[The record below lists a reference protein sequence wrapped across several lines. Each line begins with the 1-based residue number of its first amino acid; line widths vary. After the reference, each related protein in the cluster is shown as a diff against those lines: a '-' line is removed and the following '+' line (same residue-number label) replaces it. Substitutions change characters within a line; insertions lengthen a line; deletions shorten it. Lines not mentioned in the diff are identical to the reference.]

1 MSLIEQ
7 AAQRLEQLRKAGQE
21 VSGNLSTSTGPDPVA
36 EEKSLSVVELA
47 AQRLRTLAEPP
58 APEPPQPAPSLK
70 EEESLPSVLR
80 RHVRPAPVPAEPS
93 TDPTQTSQEAL
104 ASGRATFDRAPAK
117 HPSPDDTTAQ
127 QQRARRFDIDFT
139 RLAERGL
146 LTPDLPQSRIAN
158 EFRVAKR
165 PLINNCIGKSA
176 VPVENARRI
185 MITSAVPGEGKSYV
199 SLNLAMSIAME
210 RDSTV
215 LLIEGDPT
223 RPSLATLMGLPPQK
237 GLIDLLVNPSLDV
250 GDVLIRTNLGRLSFI
265 PAGTRHHHSTELLAS
280 KAMENLVNEVASRY
294 EDRILIFDSPPI
306 LAAPEPRV
314 LARYMGQIVFVIEA
328 ERTSQS
334 VVLEA
339 LDALEACPVVMT
351 LLNKTTSQEAGYYYY
366 YGSTS
371 S

>member
-21 VSGNLSTSTGPDPVA
+21 VSGELSVPEAPEAPPAD
-36 EEKSLSVVELA
+36 KSLSLVELA
-47 AQRLRTLAEPP
+47 AQRLRSLNEQPVAQPPVVAKEPE
-58 APEPPQPAPSLK
+58 A
-70 EEESLPSVLR
+70 LPNVVR
-80 RHVRPAPVPAEPS
+80 RHVRPNAADSQAPA
-93 TDPTQTSQEAL
+93 TLEA
-104 ASGRATFDRAPAK
+104 GRADMDRPPAAAVLTSDATAP
-117 HPSPDDTTAQ
+117 

-146 LTPDLPQSRIAN
+146 LTPDMPQSRIAN

-165 PLINNCIGKSA
+165 PLLNNCVGKSA

-185 MITSAVPGEGKSYV
+185 MITSALPGEGKSYV

-215 LLIEGDPT
+215 LLVEGDPT
-223 RPSLATLMGLPPQK
+223 RPSLAALMGMPPSK

-250 GDVLIRTNLGRLSFI
+250 SDVLVRTNLGRLSFI
-265 PAGTRHHHSTELLAS
+265 SAGTRHHHSTELLAS
-280 KAMENLVNEVASRY
+280 KVMENLVNEVASRY

-334 VVLEA
+334 MVLEA

-351 LLNKTTSQEAGYYYY
+351 LLNKTTSQEAAYYYY
-366 YGSTS
+366 YGSS
-371 S
+371 PS

>member
-7 AAQRLEQLRKAGQE
+7 AAQRLEQLRKAGQD
-21 VSGNLSTSTGPDPVA
+21 VSGNLAYPPSGEDAPA
-36 EEKSLSVVELA
+36 EKPLGLVELA
-47 AQRLRTLAEPP
+47 AQRLRALAEPTAPDTP
-58 APEPPQPAPSLK
+58 APPEHEQEQEAMPN
-70 EEESLPSVLR
+70 VLR
-80 RHVRPAPVPAEPS
+80 RHVRPTPVAETVS
-93 TDPTQTSQEAL
+93 D
-104 ASGRATFDRAPAK
+104 APARPAVTMSGAPSSSS
-117 HPSPDDTTAQ
+117 PSPAKDDAAA
-127 QQRARRFDIDFT
+127 RHLSRRFDIDFA

-165 PLINNCIGKSA
+165 PLLNNCIGKSA

-185 MITSAVPGEGKSYV
+185 MVTSSLPGEGKSYV

-215 LLIEGDPT
+215 LLVEGDPT
-223 RPSLATLMGLPPQK
+223 RPSLATLMGMPANK
-237 GLIDLLVNPSLDV
+237 GLIDLLVDPNLDV
-250 GDVLIRTNLGRLSFI
+250 SDVLIRTNLGRLSFI

-328 ERTSQS
+328 ERSSQS
-334 VVLEA
+334 IVLEA

-351 LLNKTTSQEAGYYYY
+351 LLNKTTTQEAGYYYY
-366 YGSTS
+366 YGSS
-371 S
+371 SS

>member
-21 VSGNLSTSTGPDPVA
+21 VSGNLSTSTGPEPA
-36 EEKSLSVVELA
+36 TEEKSLGVVELA
-47 AQRLRTLAEPP
+47 AQRLRTLTEQPASEPSPP
-58 APEPPQPAPSLK
+58 ATGLKAEEP
-70 EEESLPSVLR
+70 LPSVLR
-80 RHVRPAPVPAEPS
+80 RHVRPAAVPAVS
-93 TDPTQTSQEAL
+93 AADSAQASQEIL
-104 ASGRATFDRAPAK
+104 ASGRATFDRAPAT
-117 HPSPDDTTAQ
+117 HSSPDDATAQ
-127 QQRARRFDIDFT
+127 RPHARRFDIDFT

-146 LTPDLPQSRIAN
+146 LTPDMPQSRIAN

-165 PLINNCIGKSA
+165 PLLNNCIGKSA

-185 MITSAVPGEGKSYV
+185 MITSALPGEGKSYV

-223 RPSLATLMGLPPQK
+223 RPSLASLMGMPPQK
-237 GLIDLLVNPSLDV
+237 GLIDLLVNPGLDV

>member
-21 VSGNLSTSTGPDPVA
+21 FSGSLSTPEAPATAP
-36 EEKSLSVVELA
+36 EEKNLSVVELA

-58 APEPPQPAPSLK
+58 APEPVVAK
-70 EEESLPSVLR
+70 EEEPLPSVLR
-80 RHVRPAPVPAEPS
+80 RHVRPSAEPQPAPP
-93 TDPTQTSQEAL
+93 DAL
-104 ASGRATFDRAPAK
+104 ASGRATMDLAQAAPAG
-117 HPSPDDTTAQ
+117 PDDTNTPRH
-127 QQRARRFDIDFT
+127 RARRFDIDFT

-146 LTPDLPQSRIAN
+146 LTPDLPQSRVAN

-165 PLINNCIGKSA
+165 PLINNSIGKSA

-185 MITSAVPGEGKSYV
+185 MITSALPGEGKSYV

-237 GLIDLLVNPSLDV
+237 GLIDLLVNPNLDV
-250 GDVLIRTNLGRLSFI
+250 SDVLIRTNLGRLSFI

-366 YGSTS
+366 YGPTS
-371 S
+371 P

>member
-21 VSGNLSTSTGPDPVA
+21 VSGELSTPEAPEAPPT
-36 EEKSLSVVELA
+36 EKSLSLVELA
-47 AQRLRTLAEPP
+47 AQRLRSLNEHPVAEPP
-58 APEPPQPAPSLK
+58 APVTVTKEPEA
-70 EEESLPSVLR
+70 LPSVVR
-80 RHVRPAPVPAEPS
+80 RHVRPTATDSQAPA
-93 TDPTQTSQEAL
+93 TLEA
-104 ASGRATFDRAPAK
+104 GRADMDRAAQAVNT
-117 HPSPDDTTAQ
+117 SEATTP

-146 LTPDLPQSRIAN
+146 LTPDMPQSRIAN

-165 PLINNCIGKSA
+165 PLLNNCVGKSA

-215 LLIEGDPT
+215 LLVEGDPT
-223 RPSLATLMGLPPQK
+223 RPSLASLMGMPPSK

-250 GDVLIRTNLGRLSFI
+250 SDVLVRTNLGRLSFI
-265 PAGTRHHHSTELLAS
+265 SAGTRHHHSTELLAS

-334 VVLEA
+334 MVLEA

-366 YGSTS
+366 YGSSTS
-371 S
+371 

>member
-21 VSGNLSTSTGPDPVA
+21 VSGELSVPETPEALPAD
-36 EEKSLSVVELA
+36 KSLSLVELA
-47 AQRLRTLAEPP
+47 AQRLRSLNEQPVAEPP
-58 APEPPQPAPSLK
+58 VPPAVVKEPDA
-70 EEESLPSVLR
+70 LPSVVR
-80 RHVRPAPVPAEPS
+80 RHVRPTAPE
-93 TDPTQTSQEAL
+93 TQAQTTLEA
-104 ASGRATFDRAPAK
+104 GRADMDRPAAHASPGDTPAP
-117 HPSPDDTTAQ
+117 

-146 LTPDLPQSRIAN
+146 LTPDMPQSRIAN

-165 PLINNCIGKSA
+165 PLLNNCIGKSA

-199 SLNLAMSIAME
+199 SLNIAMSIAME

-215 LLIEGDPT
+215 LLVEGDPT
-223 RPSLATLMGLPPQK
+223 RPSLASLMGMPPSK

-250 GDVLIRTNLGRLSFI
+250 SDVLVRTNLGRLSFI
-265 PAGTRHHHSTELLAS
+265 SAGTRHHHSTELLAS

-334 VVLEA
+334 MVLDA

-366 YGSTS
+366 YGSSTS
-371 S
+371 

>member
-21 VSGNLSTSTGPDPVA
+21 VSGELSADNEPAPVP
-36 EEKSLSVVELA
+36 EEKSLSIVELA
-47 AQRLRTLAEPP
+47 AQRLRALAEQPV
-58 APEPPQPAPSLK
+58 PEPVVVAD
-70 EEESLPSVLR
+70 EEPLPSVMR
-80 RHVRPAPVPAEPS
+80 RHARPAVAPATAEEAAP
-93 TDPTQTSQEAL
+93 PAQAQETL
-104 ASGRATFDRAPAK
+104 AAGRATMDRSGTASASLEDTM
-117 HPSPDDTTAQ
+117 SPK
-127 QQRARRFDIDFT
+127 QRARRFDIDFT

-185 MITSAVPGEGKSYV
+185 MITSALPGEGKSYV

-237 GLIDLLVNPSLDV
+237 GLIDLLVNPGLDV

-366 YGSTS
+366 YGSS
-371 S
+371 SS

>member
-21 VSGNLSTSTGPDPVA
+21 FSGDLSDANEPTPAPKEATLG
-36 EEKSLSVVELA
+36 VVELA
-47 AQRLRTLAEPP
+47 AQRLRSLAEP
-58 APEPPQPAPSLK
+58 ATPEPVVAKDDEP
-70 EEESLPSVLR
+70 LPSVLR
-80 RHVRPAPVPAEPS
+80 RHTRPSAAPGSEP
-93 TDPTQTSQEAL
+93 PPVSQETL
-104 ASGRATFDRAPAK
+104 ASGRATMDRTATAPA
-117 HPSPDDTTAQ
+117 STDDTTAPR
-127 QQRARRFDIDFT
+127 QRARRFDIDFT

-176 VPVENARRI
+176 VPIENARRI
-185 MITSAVPGEGKSYV
+185 MITSALPGEGKSYV

-223 RPSLATLMGLPPQK
+223 RPSLASLMGLPPQK
-237 GLIDLLVNPSLDV
+237 GLIDLLVTPNLDV
-250 GDVLIRTNLGRLSFI
+250 SDVLIRTNLGRLSFI

-366 YGSTS
+366 YGSAS

>member
-7 AAQRLEQLRKAGQE
+7 AAQRLEQLRKTGQE
-21 VSGNLSTSTGPDPVA
+21 VSGDLAYPAEPEAPPPD
-36 EEKSLSVVELA
+36 KSMSLVELA
-47 AQRLRTLAEPP
+47 AERMRSLKEPPVPEVPPAAPKEPEALPSIVRRHARPAAPP
-58 APEPPQPAPSLK
+58 APQALQAPEALAAG
-70 EEESLPSVLR
+70 R
-80 RHVRPAPVPAEPS
+80 ADMDRPAPIA
-93 TDPTQTSQEAL
+93 DPD
-104 ASGRATFDRAPAK
+104 ATTP
-117 HPSPDDTTAQ
+117 P

-146 LTPDLPQSRIAN
+146 LTPDMPQSRIAN

-165 PLINNCIGKSA
+165 PLLNNCIGKSA
-176 VPVENARRI
+176 VPIENVRRI
-185 MITSAVPGEGKSYV
+185 MVTSALPGEGKSYV

-215 LLIEGDPT
+215 LLVEGDPT
-223 RPSLATLMGLPPQK
+223 RPSLASLMGMPPSK
-237 GLIDLLVNPSLDV
+237 GLIDLLLNPKLDV
-250 GDVLIRTNLGRLSFI
+250 SDVLIRTNLGRLSFI
-265 PAGTRHHHSTELLAS
+265 PSGTRHHHSTELLAS
-280 KAMENLVNEVASRY
+280 KVMENLVNEVASRY

-334 VVLEA
+334 MVLEA

-351 LLNKTTSQEAGYYYY
+351 LLNKTTAQEAGYYYY
-366 YGSTS
+366 YGSSTS
-371 S
+371 

>member
-21 VSGNLSTSTGPDPVA
+21 VSGNLSTSTEPEPA
-36 EEKSLSVVELA
+36 TEEKSLSVVELA
-47 AQRLRTLAEPP
+47 AQRLRSLAE
-58 APEPPQPAPSLK
+58 QPAPAPPTPAPSIK
-70 EEESLPSVLR
+70 EEEALPSVLR
-80 RHVRPAPVPAEPS
+80 RHVRPAAVPMASPA
-93 TDPTQTSQEAL
+93 DPTQAAQEAL
-104 ASGRATFDRAPAK
+104 ASGRATFDRGHAIPS
-117 HPSPDDTTAQ
+117 SPDDTTAP

-176 VPVENARRI
+176 APVENARRI
-185 MITSAVPGEGKSYV
+185 MITSALPGEGKSYV

-223 RPSLATLMGLPPQK
+223 RPSLATLMGLPPQN

-250 GDVLIRTNLGRLSFI
+250 ADVLIRTNLGRLSFI

>member
-1 MSLIEQ
+1 MTLIEQ
-7 AAQRLEQLRKAGQE
+7 AALRLEQLRKAGLD
-21 VSGNLSTSTGPDPVA
+21 VSGELSQPSEPASAPPDKA
-36 EEKSLSVVELA
+36 MSVVELA
-47 AQRLRTLAEPP
+47 AQRMRALNEQAVPDAPAPAEPDTIP
-58 APEPPQPAPSLK
+58 G
-70 EEESLPSVLR
+70 VLR
-80 RHVRPAPVPAEPS
+80 RHPRQAA
-93 TDPTQTSQEAL
+93 TQESL
-104 ASGRATFDRAPAK
+104 AAGRAEVDRPQEVPKPEGAGTDK
-117 HPSPDDTTAQ
+117 HL
-127 QQRARRFDIDFT
+127 ARRFNIDFD

-146 LTPDLPQSRIAN
+146 LTPDMPQSRIAN

-165 PLINNCIGKSA
+165 PLLNNCIGKSA

-185 MITSAVPGEGKSYV
+185 MVTSALPGEGKSYA

-215 LLIEGDPT
+215 LLVEGDPT
-223 RPSLATLMGLPPQK
+223 RPSLATLMGLPPSK
-237 GLIDLLVNPSLDV
+237 GLIDLLVNPGMDV
-250 GDVLIRTNLGRLSFI
+250 SDVLIRTNLGRLSFI

-366 YGSTS
+366 YGAASA
-371 S
+371 

>member
-21 VSGNLSTSTGPDPVA
+21 FSGELSNAGEPTSAP
-36 EEKSLSVVELA
+36 EEKTLSVVELA
-47 AQRLRTLAEPP
+47 AQRLRNLADPH
-58 APEPPQPAPSLK
+58 APEPVVAK
-70 EEESLPSVLR
+70 EDEPLPSVLR
-80 RHVRPAPVPAEPS
+80 RHTRPSPAPASERPPV
-93 TDPTQTSQEAL
+93 SQESL
-104 ASGRATFDRAPAK
+104 ATGRATMDRTAMAPA
-117 HPSPDDTTAQ
+117 STDDTTTPR
-127 QQRARRFDIDFT
+127 QRARRFDIDFT

-146 LTPDLPQSRIAN
+146 LTPDLPQSRVAN

-176 VPVENARRI
+176 VPIENARRI
-185 MITSAVPGEGKSYV
+185 MITSALPGEGKSYV

-237 GLIDLLVNPSLDV
+237 GLIDLLVSPNLDV
-250 GDVLIRTNLGRLSFI
+250 SDVLIRTNLGRLSFI

-366 YGSTS
+366 YGSAS

>member
-7 AAQRLEQLRKAGQE
+7 AAQRLEQLKKAGQD
-21 VSGNLSTSTGPDPVA
+21 VSGTLSTSPAPAPQEADKPT
-36 EEKSLSVVELA
+36 SIVELA
-47 AQRLRTLAEPP
+47 AQRLRTIDEQSLPEQVPAAAEP
-58 APEPPQPAPSLK
+58 
-70 EEESLPSVLR
+70 LPSVVR
-80 RHVRPAPVPAEPS
+80 RHSRPTPHAAPGEELSPTIRTAANRPADTSPA
-93 TDPTQTSQEAL
+93 TSPEA
-104 ASGRATFDRAPAK
+104 S
-117 HPSPDDTTAQ
+117 SP
-127 QQRARRFDIDFT
+127 RARRFDIDFT

-165 PLINNCIGKSA
+165 PLVNNCIGKSA
-176 VPVENARRI
+176 ASVENARRI
-185 MITSAVPGEGKSYV
+185 MITSALPGEGKSYV

-223 RPSLATLMGLPPQK
+223 RPSLASLMGLPPSK
-237 GLIDLLVNPSLDV
+237 GLIDLLVNPNLDV
-250 GDVLIRTNLGRLSFI
+250 SDVLVRTNLGRLSFI
-265 PAGTRHHHSTELLAS
+265 SAGTRHHHSTELLAS
-280 KAMENLVNEVASRY
+280 KAMEKFVNEVATRY
-294 EDRILIFDSPPI
+294 EDRIIIFDSPPI

-334 VVLEA
+334 LVLEA

-366 YGSTS
+366 YGSS
-371 S
+371 SN

>member
-7 AAQRLEQLRKAGQE
+7 AAQRLEQLRQAGQE
-21 VSGNLSTSTGPDPVA
+21 VSGELAFPEQPTASPTDRSQ
-36 EEKSLSVVELA
+36 SLVELA
-47 AQRLRTLAEPP
+47 AQRLRSLNE
-58 APEPPQPAPSLK
+58 QPAAASPEVTK
-70 EEESLPSVLR
+70 EPEVMPSVVR
-80 RHVRPAPVPAEPS
+80 RHVRPAAP
-93 TDPTQTSQEAL
+93 DPQAL
-104 ASGRATFDRAPAK
+104 ATLEAGRAHMDRHHVAGTG
-117 HPSPDDTTAQ
+117 DTTAPH
-127 QQRARRFDIDFT
+127 QRARRFDIDFT

-146 LTPDLPQSRIAN
+146 LTPDMPQSRIAN

-176 VPVENARRI
+176 VPVENSRRI
-185 MITSAVPGEGKSYV
+185 MITSALPGEGKSYV

-215 LLIEGDPT
+215 LLVEGDPT
-223 RPSLATLMGLPPQK
+223 RPSLAALMGMPPSK

-250 GDVLIRTNLGRLSFI
+250 SDVLVRTNLGRLSFI
-265 PAGTRHHHSTELLAS
+265 SAGTRHHHSTELLAS

-334 VVLEA
+334 IVLEA
-339 LDALEACPVVMT
+339 LTALEACPVVMT
-351 LLNKTTSQEAGYYYY
+351 LLNKTTSQDVGYYYY
-366 YGSTS
+366 YGSS

>member
-21 VSGNLSTSTGPDPVA
+21 VSGELEYPPSSEIVPPHD
-36 EEKSLSVVELA
+36 KSVSLVELA
-47 AQRLRTLAEPP
+47 AARLRGPQS
-58 APEPPQPAPSLK
+58 QPAL
-70 EEESLPSVLR
+70 EEQPPVVTTSSEPLPSVVR
-80 RHVRPAPVPAEPS
+80 RHTRPVAPAHQVH
-93 TDPTQTSQEAL
+93 EAL
-104 ASGRATFDRAPAK
+104 AAGRADMDRAATALNPN
-117 HPSPDDTTAQ
+117 DTAATL
-127 QQRARRFDIDFT
+127 QRSRRFDIDFT

-146 LTPDLPQSRIAN
+146 LTPDMPQSRIAN

-165 PLINNCIGKSA
+165 PLLNNCIGKSA
-176 VPVENARRI
+176 VPVDNPRRI
-185 MITSAVPGEGKSYV
+185 MITSALPGEGKSYV
-199 SLNLAMSIAME
+199 ALNLAMSIAME

-215 LLIEGDPT
+215 LLVEGDPT
-223 RPSLATLMGLPPQK
+223 RPSLATLMGMPPAK
-237 GLIDLLVNPSLDV
+237 GLIDLLVNPKLDV
-250 GDVLIRTNLGRLSFI
+250 SDVLVRTNLGRLSFI

-280 KAMENLVNEVASRY
+280 KVMENLVNEVASRY

-366 YGSTS
+366 YGSAS

>member
-7 AAQRLEQLRKAGQE
+7 AAQRLEQLRKAGQD
-21 VSGNLSTSTGPDPVA
+21 VSGNLAYPPADESPQI
-36 EEKSLSVVELA
+36 EKPLGLVELV
-47 AQRLRTLAEPP
+47 AQRLKGLTESVPSEPADP
-58 APEPPQPAPSLK
+58 PEQDEP
-70 EEESLPSVLR
+70 LPNVLR
-80 RHVRPAPVPAEPS
+80 RHARPAPVVA
-93 TDPTQTSQEAL
+93 PTSDAPPLPVQGA
-104 ASGRATFDRAPAK
+104 GPVATPPGPPIAK
-117 HPSPDDTTAQ
+117 PVQAKDEISARQHS
-127 QQRARRFDIDFT
+127 RRFDIDFA

-165 PLINNCIGKSA
+165 PLLNNCIGKSA

-185 MITSAVPGEGKSYV
+185 MVTSSLPGEGKSYV

-215 LLIEGDPT
+215 LLVEGDPT
-223 RPSLATLMGLPPQK
+223 RPSLATLMGMPANK
-237 GLIDLLVNPSLDV
+237 GLIDLLVDPKLDV
-250 GDVLIRTNLGRLSFI
+250 SDVLIRTNLGRLSFI

-328 ERTSQS
+328 ERSSQS
-334 VVLEA
+334 IVIEA

-351 LLNKTTSQEAGYYYY
+351 LLNKTTTQEAGYYYY
-366 YGSTS
+366 YGSS
-371 S
+371 SS